1 MGVWS
6 EDTLACGILL
16 FISLETLALLQ
27 RRLQDAR
34 TMEPFAEMFGVADSG
49 QGSLG

>member
-6 EDTLACGILL
+6 EATLACGILL
-16 FISLETLALLQ
+16 FISLETLVLQ

-49 QGSLG
+49 QGP